1 MEKMKD
7 DLMLI
12 EKLIYKKESDLIKL
26 FGKAKEQAL
35 FKDQK
40 KIKYDKNGNWEFVFE
55 KNLIREITLEKIF
68 KTLILQKAY
77 IKYLIKTLKQR
88 NFFNVGIVNDG
99 STFFIKDELQL
110 NVHLIPHKNIVKI
123 LITAKLV

>member
-1 MEKMKD
+1 MKD

-26 FGKAKEQAL
+26 FGKAKEPAL
-35 FKDQK
+35 FKDRK

-77 IKYLIKTLKQR
+77 LKYLIKTLKQR

-110 NVHLIPHKNIVKI
+110 NVQLIPHKNIVKV